1 MNTPGTLAL
10 CLVLLQLA
18 QGAAASGPADEED
31 ELALVYGPSS
41 ISIATGSTQSLR
53 RAPAVA
59 SVVTAKDI
67 AAMGATDLDHVI
79 ESIAGLHVNRSANQ
93 YSPLYIARGI
103 FSQFAPQLLILQNGI
118 PVTSIYLSNKG
129 NLWAGYPVEHIA
141 RIEVIRGPGSAL
153 YGSDAFSGVI
163 NIITKNAADTPG
175 TEVGVRAGSFGTRDS
190 WVQHGGKWGTAD
202 IAAYL
207 RVGTTDGHRAII
219 EADAQTRNDS
229 LFGSR
234 ASLAGGPVNLGADAV
249 DANLDIGLDK
259 WRLRA
264 GYKLRDD
271 LGSGA
276 GVASA
281 LDPVGR
287 GRTVRLTTDLS
298 WTDPQVGRD
307 WSMGASLST
316 QYYSQQTPVD
326 YQLLPPGARFP
337 TGTFPNGMIGGPDFD
352 EQLVRLSAYA
362 GYAGFNGHH
371 LRAGVG
377 HEDLHL
383 YRTGETRNFTYAPN
397 GLPIPQPAVTDYTYS
412 DPFLYPARRK
422 IDYLY
427 LQDEWTFAP
436 DWALTAGVRHD
447 RYSDFGGT
455 TNPRVALVW
464 DASLDL
470 TAKLLYGRAF
480 RAPAI
485 LENHGRANPVAR
497 GNPNLRPETNNTL
510 EAVLSWQARDDTHLN
525 LTVYRYGMTNIIR
538 AVPNAVAGTGST
550 YSNTG
555 DQNGHGLEF
564 EASHAAGRDV
574 RAVANYSWQRSTDK
588 ASGQDAGYAPHHHLY
603 TRADWVFDDALM
615 ASAQLNWVAGR
626 ERPPGDLRKPIAD
639 YKTVDLIVRTTRK
652 RGPWGFSAS
661 IRNVFGADARE
672 PSQGP
677 GLQLPRDLPLAPRS
691 FSVQATYQL

>member
-1 MNTPGTLAL
+1 MNLTLLCLAVVLAL
-10 CLVLLQLA
+10 QWPDA
-18 QGAAASGPADEED
+18 QAAAQSGDED
-31 ELALVYGPSS
+31 EMALVYNGQASV
-41 ISIATGSTQSLR
+41 SIATGSAQTLR

-59 SVVTAKDI
+59 SVLTARDI
-67 AAMGATDLDHVI
+67 AAMGATDLDQVI

-93 YSPLYIARGI
+93 YSPLYVARGI

-118 PVTSIYLSNKG
+118 PITSIYLSNKG

-163 NIITKNAADTPG
+163 NIITKSAADTPG
-175 TEVGVRAGSFGTRDS
+175 TEVGARAGSFGTGDA
-190 WVQHGGKWGTAD
+190 WVQHGGKWGKAD

-207 RVGTTDGHRAII
+207 RVGSTDGHRQRI
-219 EADAQTRNDS
+219 EADAQTRNDA
-229 LFGSR
+229 LFGSH

-249 DANLDIGLDK
+249 DGNLDIGLGK

-264 GYKLRDD
+264 GLKLRDD

-287 GRTVRLTTDLS
+287 GRTIRLSSDLS
-298 WTDPQVGRD
+298 WLDPQLGRD
-307 WSMGASLST
+307 TSAGASLST
-316 QYYSQQTPVD
+316 QHYSQQTPVD
-326 YQLLPPGARFP
+326 YQLLPPGTRFP
-337 TGTFPNGMIGGPDFD
+337 TGAFPQGMIGGPDFD
-352 EQLVRLSAYA
+352 EQLLRLSAWA
-362 GYAGFNGHH
+362 GYAGVAGHQ

-397 GLPIPQPAVTDYTYS
+397 GLPIPQPAVTDYSGS

-455 TNPRVALVW
+455 TNPRIALVW

-485 LENHGRANPVAR
+485 LENYGRSNPVAR

-510 EAVLSWQARDDTHLN
+510 EAVVSWQARDETHLN
-525 LTVYRYGMTNIIR
+525 LTIYRYGMTSIIR
-538 AVPNAVAGTGST
+538 AVTNAVPGTGST
-550 YSNTG
+550 YANTG
-555 DQNGHGLEF
+555 DQNGHGIEF
-564 EASHAAGRDV
+564 EASHAAGRDL
-574 RAVANYSWQRSTDK
+574 RLVANYSWQRSTDK
-588 ASGQDAGYAPHHHLY
+588 SSGQDAGYAPHHHLY
-603 TRADWVFDDALM
+603 TRADWQFDDALM
-615 ASAQLNWVAGR
+615 ASAQLNWVADR
-626 ERPPGDLRKPIAD
+626 KRAPGDLRKPIAD
-639 YKTVDLIVRTTRK
+639 YKTVDLIVRSTRK
-652 RGPWGFSAS
+652 RGQWGFSAS
-661 IRNVFGADARE
+661 LRNVFNADARE
-672 PSQGP
+672 PSLGP
-677 GLQLPRDLPLAPRS
+677 GLQIPNDLPLAPRS
-691 FSVQATYQL
+691 FSVQATYQP